1 MNKQKTTYKYIL
13 KYSDFASHKAYIG
26 RAFSTCGKIG
36 NDIVMYCI
44 NDDGGS
50 GLVICVSEDEF
61 VKYFDIIKDDNTKN
75 THRCVASKK
84 KNGYEYGHY
93 TKDNKT
99 YAYKT
104 DGKRIVVRRKGIK
117 AESKCLASDKFD
129 FEYGINLAI
138 LRHKIKYYNNLI
150 EKYKKEVAAMI
161 K

>member
-13 KYSDFASHKAYIG
+13 KYSDFASHKEYIG
-26 RAFSTCGKIG
+26 REFHVSMKIDH
-36 NDIVMYCI
+36 DIAMYCI
-44 NDDGGS
+44 NDDGAS

-61 VKYFDIIKDDNTKN
+61 AKYFDIIKDKNTKN
-75 THRCVASKK
+75 THRCSTSKK

-138 LRHKIKYYNNLI
+138 LRHKIKYHNNLI
-150 EKYKKEVAAMI
+150 EKYKKEVDAMI

>member
-13 KYSDFASHKAYIG
+13 KYSNFASHKEYIG
-26 RAFSTCGKIG
+26 REFHVSMKIDR
-36 NDIVMYCI
+36 DIVMYCI
-44 NDDGGS
+44 NDDGAS

-61 VKYFDIIKDDNTKN
+61 AKYFDIIKDKNTKN
-75 THRCVASKK
+75 THRCSTSKK

-138 LRHKIKYYNNLI
+138 LRHKIKYHNNLI
-150 EKYKKEVAAMI
+150 EKYKKEVDAMI

>member
-13 KYSDFASHKAYIG
+13 KYSDFTSHKAYIG
-26 RAFSTCGKIG
+26 REFHVSMKIDR
-36 NDIVMYCI
+36 DIVMYCI
-44 NDDGGS
+44 NDDGAS

-61 VKYFDIIKDDNTKN
+61 AKYFDIIKDKNTKN
-75 THRCVASKK
+75 THRCSTSKK

-138 LRHKIKYYNNLI
+138 LRHKIKYHNNLI
-150 EKYKKEVAAMI
+150 EKYKKEVDAMI